1 MAITTFFSFSFILV
15 LSLFTLISAKCHPD
29 DEQALLSFKS
39 AITADPSAMLSSW
52 KPATD
57 CCIWAGISCQ
67 APNNRVNSIS
77 LSGQPNSY
85 LSGTISSSLSK
96 LRFLDGIYLEN
107 TRNLS
112 GPFPTVLF
120 HLPNLRYVYIENNK
134 LSGRLP
140 TNIGNLTRLY
150 ALSLEGNRFSGKIPS
165 SISKL
170 TELSQLKLGG
180 NHFTG
185 TIPDGIRQLKN
196 LTLLALDRN
205 KLTGSIPDI
214 FTSFSD
220 LRVLRLS
227 YNRFSGNIP
236 ASISGLAPLLAYLEL
251 GHNSLSRRIPDF
263 LGKFRALDTLDLS
276 WNRFSG
282 TVPKTFGNLTKIFNL
297 DLSHNQLIDPFPVMN
312 VKGIE
317 SLDLSY
323 NKFHL
328 KQIPKWVSSS
338 PIIYSL
344 KLAKCGI
351 QMKLD
356 DWNPSETYF
365 YDYIDLSE
373 NEINGSSV
381 KLLNR
386 TDYLV
391 GFWGSGNRLKF
402 NLESLKFPAT
412 LKTLDL
418 SRNLVYGKVP
428 KAVTGLNSF
437 NVSHNKLCGA
447 LPATTFPASSFAGNS
462 CLCGSPLAPCKA

>member
-1 MAITTFFSFSFILV
+1 MASAALTFILIF
-15 LSLFTLISAKCHPD
+15 SIFAAAAAICHPD
-29 DEQALLSFKS
+29 DEQGLLSFKS
-39 AITADPSAMLSSW
+39 GITADPSGILSSW

-57 CCIWAGISCQ
+57 CCNWSGISCQ

-77 LSGQPNSY
+77 LYGQRDKPNSY

-96 LRFLDGIYLEN
+96 LRFLDGIYFQD
-107 TRNLS
+107 TRNIS
-112 GPFPTVLF
+112 GPLPGVLF
-120 HLPNLRYVYIENNK
+120 NLPNLH
-134 LSGRLP
+134 
-140 TNIGNLTRLY
+140 
-150 ALSLEGNRFSGKIPS
+150 LEGNGFSGSIPS
-165 SISKL
+165 SISML

-180 NHFTG
+180 NQFTG
-185 TIPDGIRQLKN
+185 TVPDGIRQLKS
-196 LTLLALDRN
+196 LSLLALDRN
-205 KLTGSIPDI
+205 KLTGSIPDF
-214 FTSFSD
+214 FTSFSN

-236 ASISGLAPLLAYLEL
+236 ASISSLAPVLAYLEL
-251 GHNSLSRRIPDF
+251 GHNSLTGRIPDF
-263 LGKFRALDTLDLS
+263 LGNFRALDTLDLS
-276 WNRFSG
+276 SNGFSG
-282 TVPKTFGNLTKIFNL
+282 TVPKSFGNLTKIFNL
-297 DLSHNQLIDPFPVMN
+297 DLSRNKLTDPFPVLN

-323 NKFHL
+323 NGFHL

-373 NEINGSSV
+373 NNITGSPV

-386 TDYLV
+386 TNYLV
-391 GFWGSGNRLKF
+391 GFWASGNQLKF
-402 NLESLKFPAT
+402 NLESLKFPTT

-418 SRNLVYGKVP
+418 SRNLMIGKVP
-428 KAVTGLNSF
+428 KAVTGLQSL
-437 NVSHNKLCGA
+437 NVSHNGLCGS
-447 LPATTFPASSFAGNS
+447 LPPTKFPSTSFVGNA
-462 CLCGSPLAPCKA
+462 CLCGPPLAACKV

>member
-1 MAITTFFSFSFILV
+1 MATAAFSFV
-15 LSLFTLISAKCHPD
+15 LIFSVFTVASAICHPD

-39 AITADPSAMLSSW
+39 GITADPSAILSSW

-57 CCIWAGISCQ
+57 CCTWNGISCQ

-77 LSGQPNSY
+77 LYGQLDKSNSY

-96 LRFLDGIYLEN
+96 LRFLDGIYFVN
-107 TRNLS
+107 TRKLS
-112 GPFPTVLF
+112 GPFPGVLF
-120 HLPNLRYVYIENNK
+120 HLPNLQFVYIENNT
-134 LSGRLP
+134 LSGPLP
-140 TNIGNLTRLY
+140 ENLGNLTKLY
-150 ALSLEGNRFSGKIPS
+150 ALSLEGNRFSGSIPS

-170 TELSQLKLGG
+170 TGLSQLKLGG
-180 NHFTG
+180 NRLTG
-185 TIPDGIRQLKN
+185 TVPDGIRRLKS
-196 LTLLALDRN
+196 LTLLALERN
-205 KLTGSIPDI
+205 KLTGSIPDF
-214 FTSFSD
+214 FTSLPN
-220 LRVLRLS
+220 LRIVRLS
-227 YNRFSGNIP
+227 YNKFSGNIP
-236 ASISGLAPLLAYLEL
+236 ASISSLAPQLAYLEL
-251 GHNSLSRRIPDF
+251 GHNSLTGKIPDF
-263 LGKFRALDTLDLS
+263 LGNFRALDTLDLS
-276 WNRFSG
+276 WNGFSG
-282 TVPKTFGNLTKIFNL
+282 TVPKSFGNLTKIFNL
-297 DLSHNQLIDPFPVMN
+297 DLSHNKLTDPFPVMN

-323 NKFHL
+323 NSFHL

-373 NEINGSSV
+373 NEITGSPV

-391 GFWGSGNRLKF
+391 GFWASGNQLKF

-428 KAVTGLNSF
+428 KGVTGLKSL
-437 NVSHNKLCGA
+437 NVSHNRLCGT
-447 LPATTFPASSFAGNS
+447 LPPTKFPATSFVENA
-462 CLCGSPLAPCKA
+462 CLCGPPLAPCKV

>member
-1 MAITTFFSFSFILV
+1 MASAALTFILIV
-15 LSLFTLISAKCHPD
+15 SIFAAAAAICHPD
-29 DEQALLSFKS
+29 DEQGLLSFKS
-39 AITADPSAMLSSW
+39 GITADPSGILSSW

-57 CCIWAGISCQ
+57 CCNWSGISCQ

-77 LSGQPNSY
+77 LYGQLDKPNSY

-96 LRFLDGIYLEN
+96 LRFLDGIYFQN
-107 TRNLS
+107 TRNIS
-112 GPFPTVLF
+112 GPLPGVLF
-120 HLPNLRYVYIENNK
+120 NLPNLQYVYIENNK

-140 TNIGNLTRLY
+140 ENLGNLTRLY
-150 ALSLEGNRFSGKIPS
+150 ALSLEGNGFSGSIPS

-180 NHFTG
+180 NQLTG
-185 TIPDGIRQLKN
+185 TVPDGIRQLKS
-196 LTLLALDRN
+196 LSLLALDRN
-205 KLTGSIPDI
+205 KLTGSIPDF
-214 FTSFSD
+214 FTSFSN

-236 ASISGLAPLLAYLEL
+236 ASISSLAPVLAYLEL
-251 GHNSLSRRIPDF
+251 GHNLLTGRIPDF
-263 LGKFRALDTLDLS
+263 LGNFRALDTLDLS
-276 WNRFSG
+276 SNGFSG
-282 TVPKTFGNLTKIFNL
+282 TVPKSFGNLTKIFNL
-297 DLSHNQLIDPFPVMN
+297 DLSRNKLTDPFPVMN

-323 NKFHL
+323 NGFHL

-373 NEINGSSV
+373 NNITGSPV

-386 TDYLV
+386 TNYLV
-391 GFWGSGNRLKF
+391 GFGASGNQLKF
-402 NLESLKFPAT
+402 NLESLKFPTT

-418 SRNLVYGKVP
+418 SRNLMIGKVP
-428 KAVTGLNSF
+428 KAVTGLQSL
-437 NVSHNKLCGA
+437 NVSHNGLCGS
-447 LPATTFPASSFAGNS
+447 LPPTKFPSTSFVGNA
-462 CLCGSPLAPCKA
+462 CLCGPPLAACKV

>member
-1 MAITTFFSFSFILV
+1 
-15 LSLFTLISAKCHPD
+15 
-29 DEQALLSFKS
+29 
-39 AITADPSAMLSSW
+39 MLSSW
-52 KPATD
+52 KPSTD
-57 CCIWAGISCQ
+57 CCNWAGISCQ

-77 LSGQPNSY
+77 LSGQPDTPNSY

-96 LRFLDGIYLEN
+96 LRFLDGIYLQN
-107 TRNLS
+107 TNLS
-112 GPFPTVLF
+112 GPFPSVLF
-120 HLPNLRYVYIENNK
+120 HLPNLQYVYIENNK

-140 TNIGNLTRLY
+140 ENIGNLTRLY
-150 ALSLEGNRFSGKIPS
+150 ALSLEGNGFSGKIPS

-170 TELSQLKLGG
+170 TELAQLKLGG
-180 NHFTG
+180 NQFTG

-205 KLTGSIPDI
+205 KLTGTIPDI
-214 FTSFSD
+214 FTSFSN
-220 LRVLRLS
+220 LRSLSLS
-227 YNRFSGNIP
+227 YNKFSGNIP

-251 GHNSLSRRIPDF
+251 GHNSLTGRIPDF
-263 LGKFRALDTLDLS
+263 LAKFRALDTLDLS

-323 NKFHL
+323 NRFHL

-373 NEINGSSV
+373 NEITGSPV

-391 GFWGSGNRLKF
+391 GFWGSGNLLKF

-437 NVSHNKLCGA
+437 NVSRNKLCGA
-447 LPATTFPASSFAGNS
+447 LPATKFPASSFAGNS